1 MASLTL
7 LLVLLLSGL
16 FSCGH
21 PRSVDGRAVNRDRGL
36 FLPRHQ
42 RQADVLDPPSS
53 VEERRRYR
61 PAYPNIG
68 LQSAPKSRST
78 PAIIKSTNSTTKSRE
93 NIAHENKRNPCLNKH
108 DAFNNRRPVSG
119 KMVSARRGL
128 GPFKCLANNAK
139 KICDKKKGC
148 QTERSFKKI

>member
-78 PAIIKSTNSTTKSRE
+78 LKRYICFNFWKKRRKIREEKNNITCNNKSTNSTTKSRE

-108 DAFNNRRPVSG
+108 DAFNNRGPVSG
-119 KMVSARRGL
+119 
-128 GPFKCLANNAK
+128 
-139 KICDKKKGC
+139 
-148 QTERSFKKI
+148 